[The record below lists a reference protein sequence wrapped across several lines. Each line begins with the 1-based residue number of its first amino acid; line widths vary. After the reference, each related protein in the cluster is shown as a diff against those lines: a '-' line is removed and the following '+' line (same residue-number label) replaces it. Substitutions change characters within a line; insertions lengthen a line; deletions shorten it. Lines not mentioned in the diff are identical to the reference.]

1 MTSGRVAFVTGG
13 TSGIGRAVVET
24 LASRG
29 VAVAFAGRN
38 TERAA
43 IVKNAAEKHGV
54 PVFFARA
61 DVANGRD
68 VEDAMTATLERFGKI
83 DCAVNAASSLDA
95 GSFRKTADVTEAEYD
110 AALAA
115 NLKSVWLCMKA
126 ELAAMRRN
134 EDGGAIVN
142 VSSVNGLGGVPENAL
157 YATAKAGMLALTK
170 SAALEYAAQR
180 IRVNAV
186 ALGSFR
192 TPMLEDVM
200 RHYSGSDD
208 ISQVEPQVARM
219 NALGRLGRPEEAAA
233 AIAWLC
239 SDEASY
245 VTGHTMIVDGGM
257 TAGFR

>member
-1 MTSGRVAFVTGG
+1 MTTRRIAFVTGG

-29 VAVAFAGRN
+29 VAVAFAGRSA
-38 TERAA
+38 ERAA
-43 IVKNAAEKHGV
+43 VVKEAAEKHGV
-54 PVFFARA
+54 PILFTRA
-61 DVANGRD
+61 DVSSGRD
-68 VEDAMTATLERFGKI
+68 VEDAMTATLERFGRI

-95 GSFRKTADVTEAEYD
+95 GSFRKTAEVTETEYD
-110 AALAA
+110 TAMAT

-134 EDGGAIVN
+134 DDGGAIVN

-192 TPMLEDVM
+192 TPMLEGVM

-208 ISQVEPQVARM
+208 VSEVEPQVARM
-219 NALGRLGRPEEAAA
+219 NALGRLGHPSEAAA
-233 AIAWLC
+233 AIVWLC